1 MKERGALWQESQPGS
16 HAITPHVDLPSL
28 KWWKMPAAFE
38 DHQLICLLPCISG
51 WPGCSWLSHQIKW
64 PFCSYSLSLSSV
76 KQCRN
81 NDQPVNQPTSE
92 PANKTTSQPTN
103 KPTYPT
109 YHLLCME
116 MMVFW
121 LLMLTSLR
129 VWLPLRKPS
138 CFFHTC
144 CQTTIWN
151 STSIATKSQGGRW
164 CNQGHWQSWIWKL
177 HILVSK
183 WM

>member
-109 YHLLCME
+109 YHLL
-116 MMVFW
+116 W
-121 LLMLTSLR
+121 LWKWWFSGYWCSQASVCGYHSESLH
-129 VWLPLRKPS
+129 VSSTLAVKQQYGTLP
-138 CFFHTC
+138 
-144 CQTTIWN
+144 
-151 STSIATKSQGGRW
+151 
-164 CNQGHWQSWIWKL
+164 
-177 HILVSK
+177 V
-183 WM
+183 